1 MTVFIVKSTKSYVE
15 FGKKVRFPIF
25 VGSKPTTMK
34 KVLAFLALVVLL
46 ASCSQYTCPT
56 YSKVEKKPSQHRI

>member
-1 MTVFIVKSTKSYVE
+1 
-15 FGKKVRFPIF
+15 
-25 VGSKPTTMK
+25 MK

-56 YSKVEKKPSQHRI
+56 YSKNATKRPAENRI